1 MGKHTLLSPDE
12 LLDIQ
17 ISDINSKIDNLN
29 EDMTNLLKSSA
40 EVAQNLKNLEQS
52 NASPDVIERRKRE
65 LNEQEHRKQ
74 NIVKKLKLLEGELS
88 RKEKERGS

>member
-52 NASPDVIERRKRE
+52 NASSDVIERRKRE